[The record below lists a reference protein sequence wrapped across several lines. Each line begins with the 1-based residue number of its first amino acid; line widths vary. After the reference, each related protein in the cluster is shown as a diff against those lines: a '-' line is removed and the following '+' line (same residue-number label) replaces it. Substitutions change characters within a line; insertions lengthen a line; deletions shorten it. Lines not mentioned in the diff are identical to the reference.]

1 MKSEQE
7 IRELASKIYKEEFE
21 GEPLTDTTVID
32 GIVIGYQKSQAENVE
47 NKIKLAALLRELF
60 SSIKYS
66 SNKYD
71 EILKELYK

>member
-21 GEPLTDTTVID
+21 GEPLNDTTVID

-71 EILKELYK
+71 ELLKELYK